1 MKLHRLPAL
10 LGAVPGLVFATCAAA
25 QTLTIGMSSEPT
37 SADPHYHK
45 MTQNDALSAHVY
57 DSLIVRSSDM
67 TQLKPALATSWRTLD
82 DTTWELKLREGV
94 KFSNGD
100 PFTSRDVVFTFCR
113 TLNNKNP
120 TGSYMLAR
128 LMSEVQTPDA
138 HTVIIKTRQPMPLL
152 AAELARGL
160 SILWHGI
167 APHGELR
174 FDGDTCGVS
183 DGWPTV
189 TDFNAGRVNIGT
201 GPYVLKSYVKGTV
214 VELERNPNYWGDA
227 PHWQSVK
234 IVPVPQAGP
243 RLTGL
248 LSGDFDVIENPA
260 ARDLNRLRD
269 NPKFGFVATP
279 STRLIFLQPDVARA
293 DSPFVKAPEG
303 SPGTN
308 PLQDLRVR
316 RAINMAID
324 RNAINQRIM
333 DGMATPT
340 TQYMPAGMFGALAQD
355 PVVKYDPEAAKK
367 LLAEAGYPKGF
378 ELTLSAPNDRY
389 INDSQIAQA
398 VAQYLSRIG
407 IKTQVDTMTASIYFS
422 KRAKRE
428 FSFAMGGWPS
438 ELGEASALF
447 QPWVATLDR
456 PNNLGTSNY
465 GGFSDAEFDRVYLQA
480 AVTLDA
486 DKRREMLEDAT
497 RIALDKVPHIPLH
510 FESTIWAFRAGLTYE
525 GRRDQYTTAMAVKP
539 VNP

>member
-1 MKLHRLPAL
+1 MKRRTLPVL
-10 LGAVPGLVFATCAAA
+10 LAAGLAWAVAAPSTVA
-25 QTLTIGMSSEPT
+25 QSLTIGMSSEPT

-57 DSLIVRSSDM
+57 DSLIVRSPDM

-82 DTTWELKLREGV
+82 DLTWEFKLRQNV
-94 KFSNGD
+94 KFSNGE
-100 PFTSRDVVFTFCR
+100 PFSSRDVLFTFCR
-113 TLNNKNP
+113 TLNNNNP

-128 LMSEVQTPDA
+128 LMSDVQTPDA
-138 HTVIIKTRQPMPLL
+138 HTVIVKTKMPMPLL

-174 FDGDTCGVS
+174 FNAETGCGVAN
-183 DGWPTV
+183 GWPGV
-189 TDFNAGRVNIGT
+189 NDFNNGRVNIGT
-201 GPYVLKSYVKGTV
+201 GPYVLKSYVKGTG
-214 VELERNPNYWGDA
+214 VELERNPNYWGDK
-227 PHWQSVK
+227 PHWQNVK

-260 ARDLNRLRD
+260 ARDLGRLRD

-279 STRLIFLQPDVARA
+279 STRLIFFQPDIGRA
-293 DSPFVKAPEG
+293 QSPFVK
-303 SPGTN
+303 SPDGKN
-308 PLQDLRVR
+308 PLQDVRVR

-324 RNAINQRIM
+324 RNAINKRIM

-340 TQYMPAGMFGALAQD
+340 TQYMPAGMFGALPQD
-355 PVVKYDPEAAKK
+355 PIVKYDPETAKK
-367 LLAEAGYPKGF
+367 LLAEAGYPNGF
-378 ELTLSAPNDRY
+378 ELTISAPNDRY

-407 IKTQVDTMTASIYFS
+407 IKTQVDAMTASIYFG

-465 GGFSDAEFDRVYLQA
+465 GGFSDAEFDAVYLKA

-486 DKRREMLEDAT
+486 DERRTMLEEAT
-497 RIALDKVPHIPLH
+497 RIALAKVPHIPLH
-510 FESTIWAFRAGLTYE
+510 FESTIWAFRTGLTYE

>member
-1 MKLHRLPAL
+1 MKRLTLPAL
-10 LGAVPGLVFATCAAA
+10 LATGLAFATVPVAA
-25 QTLTIGMSSEPT
+25 QSLTIGMSSEPT

-57 DSLIVRSSDM
+57 DSLIVRSADM
-67 TQLKPALATSWRTLD
+67 TQLQPALATAWRTLD
-82 DTTWELKLREGV
+82 DTTWEFKLRENV
-94 KFSNGD
+94 KFSNGE
-100 PFTSRDVVFTFCR
+100 PFTSRDVLFTFCR

-120 TGSYMLAR
+120 TGSYMVAR
-128 LMSEVQTPDA
+128 LMADVQTPDA
-138 HTVIIKTRQPMPLL
+138 HTVIIKTRMPMPLL
-152 AAELARGL
+152 PAELARGL
-160 SILWHGI
+160 AMLWHGI
-167 APHGELR
+167 APHDELR
-174 FDGDTCGVS
+174 FDPETDCGVS
-183 DGWPTV
+183 EAWPTV
-189 TDFNAGRVNIGT
+189 NDFNNGRVNIGT
-201 GPYVLKSYVKGTV
+201 GPYVLKSYVKGTG
-214 VELERNPNYWGDA
+214 VELERNPNYWGEA
-227 PHWQSVK
+227 PHWQTVK

-248 LSGDFDVIENPA
+248 LAGDFDVIENPA

-279 STRLIFLQPDVARA
+279 STRLIFFQPDVGRA
-293 DSPFVKAPEG
+293 DSPFVK
-303 SPGTN
+303 SPDGKN
-308 PLQDLRVR
+308 PLQDVRVR

-324 RNAINQRIM
+324 RDAINKRIM
-333 DGMATPT
+333 DGMVTPT
-340 TQYMPAGMFGALAQD
+340 TQYMPAGMFGALEKD
-355 PVVKYDPEAAKK
+355 PVIKYDPDAAKK
-367 LLAEAGYPKGF
+367 LLAEAGYPNGF
-378 ELTLSAPNDRY
+378 ELTLSTPNDRY

-407 IKTQVDTMTASIYFS
+407 IKTQVDAMTASIYFG

-465 GGFSDAEFDRVYLQA
+465 GGFSDAEFDKVYLQA

-486 DKRREMLEDAT
+486 DQRRAMLEEAT

-539 VNP
+539 VKP

>member
-1 MKLHRLPAL
+1 MKRLAAPAL
-10 LGAVPGLVFATCAAA
+10 LATGLALAITAAPAAA
-25 QTLTIGMSSEPT
+25 QSLTIGMSSEPT

-57 DSLIVRSSDM
+57 DSLIVRSADM
-67 TQLKPALATSWRTLD
+67 TQLQPALATSWRTLD
-82 DTTWELKLREGV
+82 DTTWEFKLRENV
-94 KFSNGD
+94 KFSNGE
-100 PFTSRDVVFTFCR
+100 PFTSRDVLFTFCR

-120 TGSYMLAR
+120 TGSYMVAR
-128 LMSEVQTPDA
+128 LMADVQTPDA
-138 HTVIIKTRQPMPLL
+138 HTVIIKTRMPMPLL
-152 AAELARGL
+152 PAELARGL
-160 SILWHGI
+160 GVLWHGI
-167 APHGELR
+167 APHDDLR
-174 FDGDTCGVS
+174 FDAETDCGVS
-183 DGWPTV
+183 EAWPTV
-189 TDFNAGRVNIGT
+189 NDFNNGRVNIGT
-201 GPYVLKSYVKGTV
+201 GPYVLKSYVKGTG
-214 VELERNPNYWGDA
+214 VELERNPHYWGEA
-227 PHWQSVK
+227 AHWQTVK

-248 LSGDFDVIENPA
+248 LAGDFDVIENPA

-279 STRLIFLQPDVARA
+279 STRLIFFQPDVGRA
-293 DSPFVKAPEG
+293 DSPFVK
-303 SPGTN
+303 SPDGKN
-308 PLQDLRVR
+308 PLQDVRVR

-324 RNAINQRIM
+324 RDAINKRIM

-340 TQYMPAGMFGALAQD
+340 TQYMPAGMFGALEKD
-355 PVVKYDPEAAKK
+355 PVIKYDPDAAKK
-367 LLAEAGYPKGF
+367 LLAEAGYPNGF
-378 ELTLSAPNDRY
+378 ELTLSTPNDRY

-407 IKTQVDTMTASIYFS
+407 IKTQVDAMTASIYFG

-465 GGFSDAEFDRVYLQA
+465 GGFSDAEFDQVYLKA

-486 DKRREMLEDAT
+486 DERRKMLEEAT
-497 RIALDKVPHIPLH
+497 RIALAKVPHIPLH

-539 VNP
+539 VQK